1 MDPPDFNFDSIG
13 DILSGLSEED
23 IQNISRIAQS
33 FSGENSSRTT
43 EEKSSEGSGFSL
55 DPEMLLKLMSIFEKL
70 NSQQNDPR
78 CNLIR
83 SLKPLLSPPRQKKA
97 DTAIELMKIFSI
109 FSQGDLF
116 NL

>member
-1 MDPPDFNFDSIG
+1 MDPPNFNFDSIG

-23 IQNISRIAQS
+23 IQNISRIAQG
-33 FSGENSSRTT
+33 FTGENNSRTA
-43 EEKSSEGSGFSL
+43 EEKSGEGYEFPF
-55 DPEMLLKLMSIFEKL
+55 DPEMLLRLMSIFEKL
-70 NSQQNDPR
+70 NNQQNDPR
-78 CNLIR
+78 CNLIK
-83 SLKPLLSPPRQKKA
+83 SLKPLLSPSRQKKA

>member
-1 MDPPDFNFDSIG
+1 MDPPDFNPDSIS
-13 DILSGLSEED
+13 DILSGLTEED
-23 IQNISRIAQS
+23 IQNISRIAQG
-33 FSGENSSRTT
+33 FTGKNSSRSA
-43 EEKSSEGSGFSL
+43 EKNSDEGSGFSL
-55 DPEMLLKLMSIFEKL
+55 DPEMLLRLMSIFEKL

-83 SLKPLLSPPRQKKA
+83 SLKPLLSPARQKKA